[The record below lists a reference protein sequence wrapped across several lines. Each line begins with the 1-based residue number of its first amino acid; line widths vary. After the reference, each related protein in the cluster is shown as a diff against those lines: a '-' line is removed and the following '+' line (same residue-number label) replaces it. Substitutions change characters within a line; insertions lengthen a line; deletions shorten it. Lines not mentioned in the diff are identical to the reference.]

1 MENEETDEFSILSSQ
16 FPLRLG
22 GKIDNLMK
30 KKLVLK
36 IGTSTLTNGT
46 RLISR
51 GKVEDIGRQIL
62 ALREEYDIVLV
73 SSGAIA
79 AAKQFINI
87 NDTGKP
93 VESKQ
98 AMAAI
103 GQPLL
108 MRIYNEIFSDFGI
121 RTAQCLMTYRDF
133 ENETSRR
140 NTLNT
145 ITELIKYSYLPVINE
160 NDTTAVEEIIL
171 GDNDNLSAH
180 VAVLIN
186 ADLLVLVSDID
197 GLFDKNPHLHADAK
211 LIPEIKN
218 IDEARNLVE
227 ERDSGLGRGG
237 MNSKLEAAMLCQK
250 ENIET
255 WIVGGGQNNFLIDAF
270 AGNIGFTKFLSDQ
283 S

>member
-1 MENEETDEFSILSSQ
+1 
-16 FPLRLG
+16 
-22 GKIDNLMK
+22 MK

-36 IGTSTLTNGT
+36 IGTSTLTAGT

-62 ALREEYDIVLV
+62 ALRDTYDIVLV

-79 AAKQFINI
+79 TAKQYINI
-87 NDTGKP
+87 KDQGRV

-133 ENETSRR
+133 ENETSRT

-145 ITELIKYSYLPVINE
+145 VRELIKYEYVPVINE

-171 GDNDNLSAH
+171 GDNDKLSAL
-180 VAVLIN
+180 VAALIK
-186 ADLLVLVSDID
+186 ADLLVLASDID
-197 GLFDKNPHLHADAK
+197 GVFDKNPHIHADAK
-211 LIPEIKN
+211 HIAEIKD
-218 IDEARNLVE
+218 IAEARLLVE
-227 ERDSGLGRGG
+227 ERDSGLGTGG
-237 MNSKLEAAMLCQK
+237 MNSKLEAAMICRQA
-250 ENIET
+250 NIET
-255 WIVGGGQNNFLIDAF
+255 WIVNGGANNFLVNALDGKIPC
-270 AGNIGFTKFLSDQ
+270 TKFLIAD
-283 S
+283 

>member
-1 MENEETDEFSILSSQ
+1 
-16 FPLRLG
+16 
-22 GKIDNLMK
+22 MK

-46 RLISR
+46 ELISR

-62 ALREEYDIVLV
+62 ALRDEYDIVLV

-79 AAKQFINI
+79 AAKQLINI
-87 NDTGKP
+87 RDAGKP
-93 VESKQ
+93 IESKQ

-108 MRIYNEIFSDFGI
+108 MRIYNEIFGDFGI
-121 RTAQCLMTYRDF
+121 RTAQCLMTNRDF
-133 ENETSRR
+133 ENESSRR

-145 ITELIKYSYLPVINE
+145 ITELLKYSYVPIINE

-171 GDNDNLSAH
+171 GDNDKLSAH
-180 VAVLIN
+180 VAALIS

-197 GLFDKNPHLHADAK
+197 GLFDKNPHLHADCN
-211 LIPEIKN
+211 LIPEVKN
-218 IDEARNLVE
+218 IDEARKLVE

-255 WIVGGGQNNFLIDAF
+255 WIVGGGRNSFLIDAL
-270 AGNIGFTKFLSDQ
+270 AGKVRFTRFLAG
-283 S
+283 

>member
-1 MENEETDEFSILSSQ
+1 
-16 FPLRLG
+16 
-22 GKIDNLMK
+22 MK

-36 IGTSTLTNGT
+36 IGTSTLTGGT
-46 RLISR
+46 KLISR

-62 ALREEYDIVLV
+62 SLREVYDIILV

-79 AAKQFINI
+79 TAKQYINI
-87 NDTGKP
+87 NDAGKL

-133 ENETSRR
+133 ENETSRK

-145 ITELIKYSYLPVINE
+145 ISELIKYSYVPVINE

-171 GDNDNLSAH
+171 GDNDKLSAL
-180 VAVLIN
+180 VAALIK
-186 ADLLVLVSDID
+186 ADLLVLASDID
-197 GLFDKNPHLHADAK
+197 GVFNRNPHIHADAQH
-211 LIPEIKN
+211 IPEIKN
-218 IDEARNLVE
+218 IEEAKSLVE
-227 ERDSGLGRGG
+227 ERDSELGTGG
-237 MNSKLEAAMLCQK
+237 MNSKLEAAMICQK

-255 WIVGGGQNNFLIDAF
+255 WIVNGTGNNFLINALDEK
-270 AGNIGFTKFLSDQ
+270 IPFTKFKVVENKEIS
-283 S
+283 

>member
-1 MENEETDEFSILSSQ
+1 
-16 FPLRLG
+16 
-22 GKIDNLMK
+22 MK

-51 GKVEDIGRQIL
+51 GKIEDIGRQIL
-62 ALREEYDIVLV
+62 KLREDYDIVLV

-79 AAKQFINI
+79 TAKQYINI
-87 NDTGKP
+87 NDAGRLI
-93 VESKQ
+93 ESKQ

-133 ENETSRR
+133 ENETSRT

-145 ITELIKYSYLPVINE
+145 ISELIKYNYVPIINE
-160 NDTTAVEEIIL
+160 NDTTAIEEIIL
-171 GDNDNLSAH
+171 GDNDKLSAL
-180 VAVLIN
+180 VAALIR
-186 ADLLVLVSDID
+186 ADLLILASDID
-197 GLFDKNPHLHADAK
+197 GVFDKNPHLHNDAT
-211 LIPEIKN
+211 LIAEIKN
-218 IDEARNLVE
+218 IEEAKNLVE
-227 ERDSGLGRGG
+227 ERDSGLGTGG
-237 MNSKLEAAMLCQK
+237 MNSKLEAAMICQR

-255 WIVGGGQNNFLIDAF
+255 RIVNGGRNNFLIDALE
-270 AGNIGFTKFLSDQ
+270 GKIQFTKFSV

>member
-1 MENEETDEFSILSSQ
+1 
-16 FPLRLG
+16 
-22 GKIDNLMK
+22 MK

-51 GKVEDIGRQIL
+51 GKIEDIGRQIL
-62 ALREEYDIVLV
+62 ALRDEYDIVLV

-79 AAKQFINI
+79 AAKQYINI
-87 NDTGKP
+87 KDAGKP
-93 VESKQ
+93 IESKQ

-108 MRIYNEIFSDFGI
+108 MRTYNEVLGDLGI
-121 RTAQCLMTYRDF
+121 QTAQCLMTYRDF
-133 ENETSRR
+133 EDEASRQ

-145 ITELIKYSYLPVINE
+145 ITELIKYNYLPIINE
-160 NDTTAVEEIIL
+160 NDTTAVEEILL
-171 GDNDNLSAH
+171 GDNDRLSAL
-180 VAVLIN
+180 VAVLIR

-218 IDEARNLVE
+218 IEEAKNLVE
-227 ERDSGLGRGG
+227 ERDSGLGTGG

-255 WIVGGGQNNFLIDAF
+255 WIVGGGRNDFLTGVFDAKT
-270 AGNIGFTKFLSDQ
+270 GFTRFLAANAS
-283 S
+283 

>member
-1 MENEETDEFSILSSQ
+1 
-16 FPLRLG
+16 
-22 GKIDNLMK
+22 MK
-30 KKLVLK
+30 KRLVLK

-46 RLISR
+46 KLISR

-62 ALREEYDIVLV
+62 ALRGEYEIVLV

-79 AAKQFINI
+79 AAKQFVNI
-87 NDTGKP
+87 NDPEKL
-93 VESKQ
+93 VASKQ

-133 ENETSRR
+133 ENEISRK

-145 ITELIKYSYLPVINE
+145 LNELIKYDYVPIINE

-171 GDNDNLSAH
+171 GDNDKLSAL
-180 VAVLIN
+180 VAALIS
-186 ADLLVLVSDID
+186 ADLLVIASDID
-197 GLFDKNPHLHADAK
+197 GVFDKNPHLNTDAK
-211 LIPEIKN
+211 LIPKITN
-218 IDEARNLVE
+218 IHEAKSLIE
-227 ERDSGLGRGG
+227 ERDSGLGTGG
-237 MNSKLEAAMLCQK
+237 MNSKLEAAIICQK

-255 WIVGGGQNNFLIDAF
+255 WIVGGARNNFLIDALEKKVQ
-270 AGNIGFTKFLSDQ
+270 FTKFR
-283 S
+283 

>member
-1 MENEETDEFSILSSQ
+1 
-16 FPLRLG
+16 
-22 GKIDNLMK
+22 MK

-36 IGTSTLTNGT
+36 IGTSTLTGGT
-46 RLISR
+46 KLISR

-62 ALREEYDIVLV
+62 FLRDEYDIVLV

-79 AAKQFINI
+79 TAKQYINI
-87 NDTGKP
+87 TDAGKL

-133 ENETSRR
+133 ENETSRQ

-145 ITELIKYSYLPVINE
+145 ISELIKYNYVPIINE

-171 GDNDNLSAH
+171 GDNDKLSAL
-180 VAVLIN
+180 VAALIR
-186 ADLLVLVSDID
+186 ADLLVLASDID
-197 GLFDKNPHLHADAK
+197 GVFDKNPYLHPDAK
-211 LIPEIKN
+211 HIPEIKN
-218 IDEARNLVE
+218 IREARNLVE
-227 ERDSGLGRGG
+227 ERDSELGTGG
-237 MNSKLEAAMLCQK
+237 MNSKLEAAMICQTQ
-250 ENIET
+250 NIET
-255 WIVGGGQNNFLIDAF
+255 IIVNGGKNNFLVEAL
-270 AGNIGFTKFLSDQ
+270 AGNVVFTKFLKK
-283 S
+283 

>member
-1 MENEETDEFSILSSQ
+1 
-16 FPLRLG
+16 
-22 GKIDNLMK
+22 MK

-46 RLISR
+46 KLISR
-51 GKVEDIGRQIL
+51 GKIEDIGRQIL
-62 ALREEYDIVLV
+62 ALRDEYDIVLV

-79 AAKQFINI
+79 AAKQYINI
-87 NDTGKP
+87 KDAGKP

-108 MRIYNEIFSDFGI
+108 MRIYNEVFSDFGI
-121 RTAQCLMTYRDF
+121 QTAQCLMTYRDF
-133 ENETSRR
+133 ENETSRQ

-145 ITELIKYSYLPVINE
+145 ITELIKYSYVPIINE

-171 GDNDNLSAH
+171 GDNDNLSAL
-180 VAVLIN
+180 VAVLIQ

-197 GLFDKNPHLHADAK
+197 GLFDKNPHLHPDAQ

-218 IDEARNLVE
+218 IEDALLLVE
-227 ERDSGLGRGG
+227 ERDSGFGTGG

-270 AGNIGFTKFLSDQ
+270 AGKITFTKFSA

>member
-1 MENEETDEFSILSSQ
+1 M
-16 FPLRLG
+16 
-22 GKIDNLMK
+22 MK

-46 RLISR
+46 KLISR

-62 ALREEYDIVLV
+62 ELRERFDIVLV

-79 AAKQFINI
+79 AARQRINI
-87 NDTGKP
+87 SDFGKL

-98 AMAAI
+98 ALSAI

-108 MRIYNEIFSDFGI
+108 MRIYNEIFTDFGI

-133 ENETSRR
+133 ENETSRT

-145 ITELIKYSYLPVINE
+145 ISELIKYSYVPIINE

-171 GDNDNLSAH
+171 GDNDKLSAL
-180 VAVLIN
+180 VAVLIK
-186 ADLLVLVSDID
+186 ADLLVLASDID
-197 GLFDKNPHLHADAK
+197 GVFDKNPHLHKDAK

-218 IDEARNLVE
+218 IAEAKSLVE
-227 ERDSGLGRGG
+227 ERDSGLGTGG
-237 MNSKLEAAMLCQK
+237 MNSKLEAAMICQQA
-250 ENIET
+250 NIET
-255 WIVGGGQNNFLIDAF
+255 WIVGGGSNNFLVNAIE
-270 AGNIGFTKFLSDQ
+270 GKIPCTKFQ
-283 S
+283 IAENAEAFK

>member
-1 MENEETDEFSILSSQ
+1 
-16 FPLRLG
+16 
-22 GKIDNLMK
+22 MK

-46 RLISR
+46 KLISR
-51 GKVEDIGRQIL
+51 GKIEDIGRQIL
-62 ALREEYDIVLV
+62 ALRDEFDIVLV

-87 NDTGKP
+87 KDAGKP

-108 MRIYNEIFSDFGI
+108 MRIYNEVFSDFGI
-121 RTAQCLMTYRDF
+121 QTAQCLMTYRDF
-133 ENETSRR
+133 ENETSRQ

-145 ITELIKYSYLPVINE
+145 INELIKYSYVPIINE

-197 GLFDKNPHLHADAK
+197 GLFDKNPHLHADAN

-218 IDEARNLVE
+218 IQEARSLVE
-227 ERDSGLGRGG
+227 ERDSGLGTGG
-237 MNSKLEAAMLCQK
+237 MNSKLEAAMLCQRQ
-250 ENIET
+250 NIET

-270 AGNIGFTKFLSDQ
+270 AGRTRYTKFLVALDSF
-283 S
+283 SSEGM

>member
-1 MENEETDEFSILSSQ
+1 
-16 FPLRLG
+16 
-22 GKIDNLMK
+22 MK

-46 RLISR
+46 KLISR

-62 ALREEYDIVLV
+62 SLREDYDFILV

-79 AAKQFINI
+79 AAKQRINI
-87 NDTGKP
+87 IDPGKL

-108 MRIYNEIFSDFGI
+108 MRIYSEIFSDFGI
-121 RTAQCLMTYRDF
+121 HTAQCLMTYRDF

-145 ITELIKYSYLPVINE
+145 INELIKYEYVPIINE
-160 NDTTAVEEIIL
+160 NDTTAVEEIVL
-171 GDNDNLSAH
+171 GDNDKLSAL
-180 VAVLIN
+180 VAALVN
-186 ADLLVLVSDID
+186 ADLLVIASDID
-197 GLFDKNPHLHADAK
+197 GVFDKNPHIHHDAK
-211 LIPEIKN
+211 LISKINN
-218 IDEARNLVE
+218 IDAARNLVE
-227 ERDSGLGRGG
+227 ERDSGLGTGG
-237 MNSKLEAAMLCQK
+237 MNSKLEAAIICQK

-255 WIVGGGQNNFLIDAF
+255 WIVGGGRNNFLIDALK
-270 AGNIGFTKFLSDQ
+270 GNIQFTKFSTD
-283 S
+283 

>member
-1 MENEETDEFSILSSQ
+1 
-16 FPLRLG
+16 
-22 GKIDNLMK
+22 MK

-46 RLISR
+46 NLISR

-62 ALREEYDIVLV
+62 ALQNEYDIVLV

-79 AAKQFINI
+79 VARQRINI
-87 NDTGKP
+87 NDFGKL

-98 AMAAI
+98 ALAAI

-108 MRIYNEIFSDFGI
+108 MRIYHEIFADFGI

-133 ENETSRR
+133 ENDVSRQ

-145 ITELIKYSYLPVINE
+145 ISELIKYQYVPIINE

-171 GDNDNLSAH
+171 GDNDKLSAL
-180 VAVLIN
+180 VAALIK
-186 ADLLVLVSDID
+186 ADLLVIASDID
-197 GLFDKNPHLHADAK
+197 GVFDKNPHLHQDAK
-211 LIPEIKN
+211 LIGEINN
-218 IDEARNLVE
+218 IDEAKNLVE
-227 ERDSGLGRGG
+227 ERDSGLGTGG
-237 MNSKLEAAMLCQK
+237 MNSKLEAAMICQK

-255 WIVGGGQNNFLIDAF
+255 WIVGGGRNNFLVDAL
-270 AGNIGFTKFLSDQ
+270 AGKVQYTKFSAN
-283 S
+283 